1 MPDMGDIIYIV
12 YRGRYVE
19 GLFRFLMHGG

>member
-1 MPDMGDIIYIV
+1 MPDMGDIIHIV
-12 YRGRYVE
+12 DRGRDVE